1 MSGDNP
7 VGFLMKVVKKER
19 RVIISLFN
27 EGSFFDSLEIPFI
40 SFYITIL
47 YYHLADYAGKLNMN
61 SEDNQAATRD

>member
-40 SFYITIL
+40 SFSITITIIL
-47 YYHLADYAGKLNMN
+47 PITRAN
-61 SEDNQAATRD
+61 ST